1 MEDHHH
7 TLKHGYGSKL
17 VDKNMQHD
25 ENVNKLKKLEKIE
38 LVLTEKLKHT
48 HSRQQVAYQ
57 DLEKIVHQGYGYYLK
72 SFIERKEKHLNMF
85 SNGKVISSGQSRNNA
100 IN

>member
-1 MEDHHH
+1 
-7 TLKHGYGSKL
+7 
-17 VDKNMQHD
+17 MQHD
-25 ENVNKLKKLEKIE
+25 ENVHKLQKLEKLE
-38 LVLTEKLKHT
+38 MVLTHKLKHT

-57 DLEKIVHQGYGYYLK
+57 DLENTVHQGYGYYLK

-85 SNGKVISSGQSRNNA
+85 SNGKVIFSGQSRNNG